1 MTGDAP
7 TESTWQPGDP
17 VYRPEPELRGHCGPC
32 LVAWTGDVNR
42 CPECGQPSTEALHA
56 RLADAEAW
64 AAQLT
69 DQRAAVLALADKA
82 ERGATRWAD
91 PLPVPEWV
99 HQVRLALDGRPVA
112 APGADTPPPDTP
124 AAMEAVAAVRDALR
138 STVWPADMA
147 ALHDHLARVAVAA
160 LAGAWPA
167 TAEMTRSG
175 SSSSPSPHGVHP
187 SGDPLARPAA
197 APTVAQPS
205 PHDPPDDWPPTSYGP
220 YVALRTFARSLVAL
234 DEPTMADA
242 RMVTTLADII
252 ERARHALEC
261 GPGGDG
267 LPTETAPCGI
277 CRLGRMVHINEAC
290 PQHGDTP
297 W

>member
-56 RLADAEAW
+56 QLVDAEAW

-82 ERGATRWAD
+82 EHGATRWAD

-112 APGADTPPPDTP
+112 APGADTPPDN
-124 AAMEAVAAVRDALR
+124 
-138 STVWPADMA
+138 
-147 ALHDHLARVAVAA
+147 
-160 LAGAWPA
+160 
-167 TAEMTRSG
+167 
-175 SSSSPSPHGVHP
+175 
-187 SGDPLARPAA
+187 
-197 APTVAQPS
+197 
-205 PHDPPDDWPPTSYGP
+205 WPPTSYGP
-220 YVALRTFARSLVAL
+220 YVALRAFARSLVAL

-267 LPTETAPCGI
+267 LPTETAQCGI